1 MGQPRSRLL
10 ARSIRRHLT
19 RHPWHL
25 GLSILGVA
33 LGVAVMV
40 AMDLAIQSSR
50 EALRVSMETVAGRA
64 THHVL
69 GGAPGL
75 SDSLPARI
83 RIDGGIRE
91 AAPVVEG
98 FVTSPLLPGRPLRML
113 GVDPLSEAPFRPWLD
128 GGPGAEVDGLG
139 LMTRRGAV
147 LLSRETAEAAGVEEG
162 DAFAVEA
169 GGITDS
175 MFVAG
180 VLEPGT
186 RSARVGLRDLLVADI
201 AEAQDRLG
209 RTGRLDRVDLIV
221 PPGSAGDAAI
231 QELKA
236 LLPAHARIEA
246 TGTREAA
253 LQEMIRAFDLNLTA
267 LSLLALLFGVFLIYN
282 TMTFSVVRRRRTLG
296 TLRALGVSR
305 GQVVRGVLA
314 EAAVLG
320 IAGSLVG
327 VAAGVILGRGLV
339 TLVTRTINDLYFV
352 VAVEGLT
359 LPPEVLLKGGVLGV
373 GATLLA
379 ALPPVWE
386 AASVTPRDAMI
397 RSAVEDTAR
406 RSVPRAAGLGVGLG
420 AVGAGLLVLPDTAL
434 FTAFAGLFCV
444 IVGMALLTP
453 AVTVLLMRVLRAP
466 ARSVAG
472 ILGAMAARGVVT
484 SLSRTAPA
492 MVALVIAVSVTVGLG
507 VMIQS
512 FRGSVAQWLDVTLQ
526 ADLYVSPPE
535 VISARVDGRL
545 PGGLADSVRML
556 PGVAGVS
563 TYRGVEVETQEGPV
577 RLVALDLDPR
587 GESGIDLIQTLRG
600 REDAL
605 DRFREGAGVLLSEPL
620 AFRRGLEAGDS
631 LEVMGAAGR
640 DRLEWIVLGIYRD
653 YGSERGAVMLSRRTY
668 DRIWDD
674 PAISSLGVF
683 LEPDVDGEAV
693 AEAIRGLSAAD
704 TVRRLAAADTVRGVV
719 AADTVRQVAVGGHD
733 GAIAASVLV
742 RSNRDLRDASLE
754 VFDRTF
760 AITRVLRLL
769 AFGVAFIAVLSAL
782 MALQLER
789 GREMGVLRANG
800 MSPWQMW
807 SLITSQTGLMGLV
820 AGILAVPAGLVLAV
834 VMIFV
839 INRRSFGWTLDM
851 IVSPGILLQ
860 AAGLALIGALLAGI
874 YPSWRMARISPAAAL
889 REE

>member
-1 MGQPRSRLL
+1 
-10 ARSIRRHLT
+10 
-19 RHPWHL
+19 
-25 GLSILGVA
+25 
-33 LGVAVMV
+33 
-40 AMDLAIQSSR
+40 
-50 EALRVSMETVAGRA
+50 
-64 THHVL
+64 
-69 GGAPGL
+69 
-75 SDSLPARI
+75 
-83 RIDGGIRE
+83 
-91 AAPVVEG
+91 
-98 FVTSPLLPGRPLRML
+98 
-113 GVDPLSEAPFRPWLD
+113 
-128 GGPGAEVDGLG
+128 
-139 LMTRRGAV
+139 
-147 LLSRETAEAAGVEEG
+147 
-162 DAFAVEA
+162 
-169 GGITDS
+169 
-175 MFVAG
+175 
-180 VLEPGT
+180 
-186 RSARVGLRDLLVADI
+186 VGLRDLLVADI

-209 RTGRLDRVDLIV
+209 RVGRLDRVDLIV
-221 PPGSAGDAAI
+221 PPGSAGDAVLS
-231 QELKA
+231 ELEA
-236 LLPAHARIEA
+236 LLPGHARIEA

-352 VAVEGLT
+352 VSVEGLA

-386 AASVTPRDAMI
+386 AASVTPRDAMT

-420 AVGAGLLVLPDTAL
+420 AVGVGLLLLPDEGL
-434 FTAFAGLFCV
+434 LWAFAGLFCV

-453 AVTVLLMRVLRAP
+453 AATVLLMRMLRGP
-466 ARSVAG
+466 ARRVGG

-507 VMIQS
+507 IMIQS

-545 PGGLADSVRML
+545 PRGLADSVRGL

-563 TYRGVEVETQEGPV
+563 TYRGVEVETEEGPI

-600 REDAL
+600 REYAME
-605 DRFREGAGVLLSEPL
+605 RFRQGAGVFLSEPL

-631 LEVMGAAGR
+631 IAVMRGAGPDGGAGP
-640 DRLEWIVLGIYRD
+640 DRAEWIVVGIYRD
-653 YGSERGAVMLSRRTY
+653 YGSERGALMMSRRIY
-668 DRIWDD
+668 DGIWDD

-683 LEPDVDGEAV
+683 LEPGAHGEAV
-693 AEAIRGLSAAD
+693 AEAIRG
-704 TVRRLAAADTVRGVV
+704 
-719 AADTVRQVAVGGHD
+719 VAVADRGREMAVTDTGRVIAAGGRD
-733 GAIAASVLV
+733 GAAGAPVVV
-742 RSNRDLRDASLE
+742 RSNRDLRDASME

-820 AGILAVPAGLVLAV
+820 AGVLAVPAGLVLAV
-834 VMIFV
+834 VMVFV

-860 AAGLALIGALLAGI
+860 AAGLALIGALLAGV
-874 YPSWRMARISPAAAL
+874 YPSWRMARMSPAAPS
-889 REE
+889 EMSSHG